1 MAPMSTLRS
10 VPAFVLLTTLACASE
25 DEPEAATMA
34 RVQQEVF
41 DVGCNV
47 STCHSATAK
56 AGDLVLEPGVA
67 HDQLVEVPAFQQQAA
82 AEGLIRVVPG
92 DPDASFLI
100 AKCRGG
106 IESIYGEPMPWG
118 GDALEEDRL
127 ELLREWILDGAP
139 AE

>member
-1 MAPMSTLRS
+1 MSTAIDAGS
-10 VPAFVLLTTLACASE
+10 WIPAFVLLTTLACTSE
-25 DEPEAATMA
+25 DEPASMA

-47 STCHSATAK
+47 STCHSATAQ
-56 AGDLVLEPGVA
+56 AGDLVLEPGTS
-67 HDQLVEVPAFQQQAA
+67 HEQLVDVPAFQQQAA

-100 AKCRGG
+100 TKCAGG
-106 IESIYGEPMPWG
+106 TDPIYGQPMPWG
-118 GDALEEDRL
+118 ADSLDEDRL